1 MSGGGEQV
9 TDAMI
14 LYARHILGEPHLKS
28 WYQQFGYQD
37 QIGQVAMKGWQ
48 CLICEEVW
56 TRTYTPDPKLQ
67 GSPPQVIRAL
77 FYSAISH
84 HKEAHSRDAQE
95 LKASLPTGPLQ
106 PAPQTLEPSV
116 GHDSL
121 GSERGPPGAGEGQSP
136 PHVDVASPPSPAEP
150 CPHEHKAS
158 YKPFGEILYRF
169 CKDCGE
175 RVG

>member
-1 MSGGGEQV
+1 M

-14 LYARHILGEPHLKS
+14 LYARHILGEKHLKS

-48 CLICEEVW
+48 CLICEEIW
-56 TRTYTPDPKLQ
+56 TRTYKPDPKLQ

-95 LKASLPTGPLQ
+95 LKASQ
-106 PAPQTLEPSV
+106 PP
-116 GHDSL
+116 
-121 GSERGPPGAGEGQSP
+121 AGEGQPP

-150 CPHEHKAS
+150 CLHIGNVAHFKE
-158 YKPFGEILYRF
+158 GEEEFAAEAGFYCMR
-169 CKDCGE
+169 CKE